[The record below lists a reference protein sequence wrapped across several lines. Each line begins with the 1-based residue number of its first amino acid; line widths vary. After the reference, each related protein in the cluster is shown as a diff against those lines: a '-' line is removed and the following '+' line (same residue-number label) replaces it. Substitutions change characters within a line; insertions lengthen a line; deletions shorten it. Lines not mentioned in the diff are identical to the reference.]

1 MIGRHPMRV
10 AAVAMALAVLAGC
23 GGNQAATEQEAAPST
38 TASNGASAKDVA
50 TGGEIVVG
58 VEANPA
64 SIDYVGGNGGPADS
78 ATAYAQSML
87 YEGLTMQGPD
97 ARQRALWLSRS
108 TTTRTSRSGPPSSA
122 TG

>member
-38 TASNGASAKDVA
+38 TAANGTSAKDVT
-50 TGGEIVVG
+50 TGGEVVVG
-58 VEANPA
+58 VEASPA

>member
-78 ATAYAQSML
+78 ATALAQSML

-97 ARQRALWLSRS
+97 GA
-108 TTTRTSRSGPPSSA
+108 A
-122 TG
+122 TGALAEPGSTDLVG